1 MQQQHNSP
9 PGDTRARIDHDLFLK
24 LNFQDTHPLAGAI
37 IFLGSAMGVS
47 RSAALEM
54 GSVQQDTQY
63 IYVDFARARR

>member
-1 MQQQHNSP
+1 MQQQHKSP
-9 PGDTRARIDHDLFLK
+9 PGRHARIDHDLFLK

-47 RSAALEM
+47 RSTAWEM